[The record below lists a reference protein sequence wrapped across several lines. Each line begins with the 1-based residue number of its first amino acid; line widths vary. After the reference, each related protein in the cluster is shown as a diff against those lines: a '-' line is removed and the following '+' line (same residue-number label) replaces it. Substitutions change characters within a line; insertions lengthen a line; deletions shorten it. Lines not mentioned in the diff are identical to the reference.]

1 MGRLLTERADATAY
15 PSEVGITF
23 TYAYGPAE
31 GKPAPKLVGNALG
44 RIVTMVDASGTTTHS
59 YDARGNLLSKTNAA
73 GTLTYDNLYRLRSE
87 IVTDDPNGNNG
98 TVTYGLDLLGNSES
112 RISTL
117 PGVPDQTNLGYDAS
131 NRLES
136 DDYDANGNTLWTT
149 AETFMG
155 ELPVMADRYDSQNR
169 LIRRATDAGIVDL
182 IYDGDGN
189 RVGKIVSGFSSLP
202 SALKTTW
209 YLVDTQN
216 LTLEGCF
223 QRDEMD
229 AFFRVVSKDPSAKP
243 DFHGCP
249 VSVRRGSVV
258 SAATATF
265 GSRGKPRDHGRVP
278 NRRTTVMGLR
288 SWMTLVF

>member
-1 MGRLLTERADATAY
+1 MNTYTYDNMGRRLTERADPDAF
-15 PSEVGITF
+15 PNEVGITF
-23 TYAYGPAE
+23 TYD
-31 GKPAPKLVGNALG
+31 ALG
-44 RIVTMVDASGTTTHS
+44 RIETMADASGTTTMS
-59 YDARGNLLSKTNAA
+59 YDARGNLLGKTNAA
-73 GTLTYDNLYRLRSE
+73 GTLT
-87 IVTDDPNGNNG
+87 
-98 TVTYGLDLLGNSES
+98 
-112 RISTL
+112 
-117 PGVPDQTNLGYDAS
+117 
-131 NRLES
+131 
-136 DDYDANGNTLWTT
+136 
-149 AETFMG
+149 
-155 ELPVMADRYDSQNR
+155 
-169 LIRRATDAGIVDL
+169 
-182 IYDGDGN
+182 YDGDGN

-278 NRRTTVMGLR
+278 NRTTKVMRFR
-288 SWMTLVF
+288 SWMTLVVQPEAAWRKRHSPVSADRWEMGEIPSIAPRPCGYPPRAGVQPPVCAKKRDGSGSFPQNLDSCFPTSAHPQGSGAKAARPRT